1 MGAVD
6 HAQKIMRVG
15 QRRED
20 RERAERK
27 AVVAKTME
35 PESFP
40 LNRSGGPKGKTRI
53 VPGFGGE

>member
-1 MGAVD
+1 
-6 HAQKIMRVG
+6 MRVG